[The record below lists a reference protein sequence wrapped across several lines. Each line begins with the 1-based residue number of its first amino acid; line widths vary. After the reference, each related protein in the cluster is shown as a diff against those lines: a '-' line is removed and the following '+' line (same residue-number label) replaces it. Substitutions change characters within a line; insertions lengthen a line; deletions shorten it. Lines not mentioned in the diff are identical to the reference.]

1 MKDYLVK
8 ALGFNGEIRA
18 YALRATDTVAE
29 AQRRHDTWSTST
41 AALGRTLIAGVLLGT
56 SVKGEAT
63 ATIKVMGNGLAG
75 AIVVDA
81 NTKGEVKGYIQEPHV
96 SLPLNPDGKIDV
108 KGAVGTEGVLSVTRD
123 LGMGEPF
130 TGQVP
135 LVSGELG
142 EDFTYY
148 MAVSEQIPSS
158 IGLSV
163 LVNPDE
169 TILAAGGFMIKV
181 LPGASEASLAVIEQN
196 LSNLPLVSQLIE
208 SGKTPEEILTTIL
221 GEENIEFLE
230 TMPVMFKCDCSKE
243 KFGKAIVSLGEPEI
257 QAMIDEDAGAEAV
270 CHFCGEKYQ
279 FSVEDL
285 EALKALAIAK
295 KESDESDER

>member
-257 QAMIDEDAGAEAV
+257 QAMIDEDGGAEAV